1 MKALV
6 DAFNQEKA
14 LVGAFSVIVQ
24 LHRLIDLRHYLG
36 GVAWLGAAR
45 HVEHADHGVGAGLPR
60 LLARRHQTPV
70 PVVVRHR
77 RDREALEGEY
87 ILTFWLTEAF
97 GIERHKLLLLLI
109 LAHVISTAGIISADL
124 MLYHLHTYIHF
135 VFVLYIEMSMYRK
148 WFNYVADLLE
158 TPEGVL
164 VELVALLD
172 EVVVVWLVVV
182 PGADVLLP
190 AEVVGLLVIGT
201 VRAAQTLPV
210 DVLHYVLVGLGL
222 VWLVVF

>member
-1 MKALV
+1 MLIG
-6 DAFNQEKA
+6 AFNQEKA

-24 LHRLIDLRHYLG
+24 LHRLIDLLHYLG
-36 GVAWLGAAR
+36 GVAWLGAR

-60 LLARRHQTPV
+60 LLARRHQAPV

-124 MLYHLHTYIHF
+124 MLYNLHTFISF
-135 VFVLYIEMSMYRK
+135 SFC
-148 WFNYVADLLE
+148 
-158 TPEGVL
+158 T
-164 VELVALLD
+164 
-172 EVVVVWLVVV
+172 
-182 PGADVLLP
+182 
-190 AEVVGLLVIGT
+190 
-201 VRAAQTLPV
+201 
-210 DVLHYVLVGLGL
+210 
-222 VWLVVF
+222 